1 LAPSPLERAGVRL
14 MYLIFDTE
22 TTGLPKKYTA
32 PISDTDNWPRCIQIA
47 WQLHDAMGRV
57 IEHQDFL
64 VQPEGFNIPYD
75 AERIHGISTE
85 LAEADGI
92 PLAEVLEKFN
102 IALLKAKFI
111 VGQNLGFDVNIM
123 GCEFYR
129 LGVESPMSSMPIL
142 DTCTEVT
149 ASLLKL
155 PGGRGGKFKLPTLTE
170 LHQYLFNK
178 PFAEAH
184 NATADVEA
192 TTRCFF
198 ELIRTEVFTKKE
210 LEVEQEYFEDFQLKN
225 PKEIQLIG
233 LKHINLKEAS
243 DKIRQQ
249 LGGQQTAT
257 ISKKEL
263 SENKEILIDT
273 DFVHLHNH
281 TQFSVLQSTISVA
294 ALVKAASQQKMPAV
308 AMTDHANLMGA
319 FHFVRDI
326 LYHNKAAEAKN
337 KEAIEKGEEPT
348 EVPMKPIVGCEF
360 FVCEDHKNKSVK
372 DNGYQIVLL
381 AKNKKGYHNLAK
393 MSSIAHTEG
402 FYYVPRIDRK
412 VIQQYKED
420 IIVLSGNLYG
430 EIPSKILN
438 LGENQA
444 EEALL
449 WWKNEFREDFYVELM
464 RHNQEDENRVNET
477 LISLAQKHDV
487 KLVATNNT
495 FYIDKN
501 NANAHDILLCVKE
514 GEKQT
519 TPIGRGRGYRF
530 GLPNQEYYFKSGDE
544 MKQLFND
551 LPEAILNIAEIV
563 DKIEIY
569 NLAREVLLPKFEIP
583 AEFNVPE
590 DAIDGGVRGEN
601 AYLKHLT
608 FEGAKLR
615 YKEITPEIQERLDF
629 ELMTIENSGYPGYFL
644 IVQDFI
650 AEARKMGVS
659 VGPGRGSAAGS
670 VVAYC
675 LKITNI
681 DPLLYNLLFERFL
694 NPDRVS
700 LPDIDI
706 DFDDEGRSSVMD
718 YVIRKYG
725 QKQVAQ
731 IITYGK
737 MATKSAIRDTARVL
751 DLPLFEAD
759 KIAKL
764 IPGMMPSKWNLA
776 RFLNEKEEVIKKAVR
791 PEEFEKIK
799 ELIALANEG
808 DLGGETIQ
816 QAKVLEGNLRNT
828 GIHACGVIITPS
840 DITDF
845 VPVATAKD
853 SELFVTQFDNSVVES
868 AGLLKMD
875 FLGLKTLTLI
885 KDTVKLVKYRSNI
898 DLNPDEF
905 PIDDVKTYELF
916 QRGETVGIF
925 QYESPGMQK
934 YMKELKP
941 TVFPDLIAMNALYR
955 PGPIAYIPSFIKRK
969 NGEEP
974 IEYDLDDCEELL
986 KDTYG
991 ITVYQEQVMLLSQK
1005 LADFSKG
1012 DADVLRKA
1020 MGKKMIDVL
1029 AKMEPKF
1036 ISQAMAK
1043 GHAKDKLEKI
1053 WNDWKAFAEY
1063 AFNKSHSTC
1072 YAWIAYQTAYL
1083 KANYPAEYMAA
1094 VLSNNMSDIKQVSF
1108 FMEECK
1114 RMGLKVLGPDVN
1126 ESYYKFTV
1134 NDDYAV
1140 RFGMGAVK
1148 GVGSGAVATIVENRK
1163 TSKYKSIFDLTK
1175 RIDLRAANKKALENL
1190 ALAGGFDSF
1199 TDVTRAQYFHDDG
1212 DGITFYEKAIRYGAK
1227 FQENENSSQVS
1238 LFGEA
1243 SDVQIAEPVVPP
1255 CEDWSTMEKLAKEKE
1270 VVGIYISGHPLDDFR
1285 YEMKYF
1291 CNSKLESLKDL
1302 NQFVNKNLAFGGIIS
1317 NVQHRIA
1324 KNGKGWAIFHLE
1336 GYDESYEF
1344 KIFGEEYMKYRH
1356 YLIPNSFTYIKV
1368 LVKEGWPDKETG
1380 KKGDPKIQFSEFKM
1394 LQDVF
1399 DNFAKK
1405 LCILLDIKDL
1415 NKDFIAKL
1423 NAIFIANKGNSSVTF
1438 DIVELETVRKQMEIL
1453 SDLPRAEEN
1462 VDLELFEGEI
1472 PDEAVIFTDDFSE
1485 DEEQVLDEPASSA
1498 ASSAEETK
1506 IITRISMPSRKLKI
1520 KISNELLFEL
1530 EKLQVNFKLN

>member
-1 LAPSPLERAGVRL
+1 MRL

-22 TTGLPKKYTA
+22 TTGLPKRWGA

-47 WQLHDAMGRV
+47 WQLHDALGRV

-64 VQPEGFNIPYD
+64 VKPEGFNIPYD

-85 LAEADGI
+85 LAQEEGM
-92 PLAEVLEKFN
+92 PLVEVLEKFN
-102 IALLKAKFI
+102 IALSKAKFI
-111 VGQNLGFDVNIM
+111 VGQNLTFDINIM

-142 DTCTEVT
+142 DTCTDVT

-155 PGGRGGKFKLPTLTE
+155 PGGRGGKFKFPTLTE
-170 LHQYLFNK
+170 LYQYLFNK

-198 ELIRTEVFTKKE
+198 ELIRTEIYTNTE
-210 LEVEQEYFEDFQLKN
+210 LKVEQEYFEDFQLKN
-225 PKEIQLIG
+225 PREIQPIG
-233 LKHINLKEAS
+233 LQHINLKEAS

-249 LGGQQTAT
+249 LGNTAPST
-257 ISKKEL
+257 VSKQEL
-263 SENKEILIDT
+263 SDNKKTLIDT

-326 LYHNKAAEAKN
+326 LYFNKAAEAKN
-337 KEAIEKGEEPT
+337 NEAIEKGLAPT

-372 DNGYQIVLL
+372 DNGFQIVLL
-381 AKNKKGYHNLAK
+381 AKTKKGYHNLAK
-393 MSSIAHTEG
+393 MSSLAHTEG

-412 VIQQYKED
+412 IIQQYKED

-438 LGENQA
+438 VGENQA

-449 WWKNEFREDFYVELM
+449 WWKNEFGEDFYIEVM
-464 RHNQEDENRVNET
+464 RHNQEDENRVNES
-477 LISLAQKHDV
+477 LISLARKHDV
-487 KLVATNNT
+487 KIVATNNT
-495 FYIDKN
+495 FYIDKD
-501 NANAHDILLCVKE
+501 NANAHDILLCVRD
-514 GEKQT
+514 GEKQA
-519 TPIGRGRGYRF
+519 TPIGRGRGYRY
-530 GLPNQEYYFKSGDE
+530 GLPNQEYYFKSGEE
-544 MKQLFND
+544 MKKLFNN
-551 LPEAILNIAEIV
+551 LPEAILNISEIV

-583 AEFNVPE
+583 VEFNIPQDLV
-590 DAIDGGVRGEN
+590 DNGVRGEN

-615 YKEITPEIQERLDF
+615 YPVITPEIQERLDF
-629 ELMTIENSGYPGYFL
+629 ELLTIENSGYPGYFL

-650 AEARKMGVS
+650 AEARKMDVS

-725 QKQVAQ
+725 KKQVAQ

-776 RFLNEKEEVIKKAVR
+776 RFLNEKEDLIKRAVR

-799 ELIALANEG
+799 ELIGLANED

-828 GIHACGVIITPS
+828 GIHACGVIITPT

-845 VPVATAKD
+845 VPVSTAKD
-853 SELFVTQFDNSVVES
+853 SDLYVTQFDNSVVES

-885 KDTVKLVKYRSNI
+885 KDTVKLVKYRNNI

-925 QYESPGMQK
+925 QYESAGMQK

-955 PGPIAYIPSFIKRK
+955 PGPIAYIPSFVKRK
-969 NGEEP
+969 NGDEE
-974 IEYDLDDCEELL
+974 IVYDLEACEELL

-1020 MGKKMIDVL
+1020 MGKKQKDVL
-1029 AKMEPKF
+1029 DKMKPKF
-1036 ISQAMAK
+1036 ISQAVAK
-1043 GHAKDKLEKI
+1043 GHPADKLEKI
-1053 WNDWKAFAEY
+1053 WKDWEAFAEY

-1126 ESYYKFTV
+1126 ESFYKFTV

-1148 GVGSGAVATIVENRK
+1148 GVGSGAVATIVESRK
-1163 TSKYKSIFDLTK
+1163 KAKYKSIFDLTK

-1199 TDVTRAQYFHDDG
+1199 TGVTRAQYFHDDG

-1238 LFGEA
+1238 LFGES

-1255 CEDWSTMEKLAKEKE
+1255 CEDWSTMEKLAKERE

-1291 CNSKLESLKDL
+1291 CNSKLESLRDL
-1302 NQFVNKNLAFGGIIS
+1302 NQFVNKNLTFGGIIS
-1317 NVQHRIA
+1317 NVQHRIS
-1324 KNGKGWAIFHLE
+1324 KNGKGWALFHLE

-1356 YLIPNSFTYIKV
+1356 YLIPNSFTYIKI
-1368 LVKEGWPDKETG
+1368 LVKEGWPNKETG
-1380 KKGDPKIQFSEFKM
+1380 KRGDPMIQFSEFKM

-1399 DNFAKK
+1399 ENFAKK
-1405 LCILLDIKDL
+1405 LSVLLDIKDI
-1415 NKDFIAKL
+1415 NSEFISKL
-1423 NAIFIANKGNSSVTF
+1423 SSVFQANKGNNSVTF
-1438 DIVELETVRKQMEIL
+1438 DIVELQTEIKK
-1453 SDLPRAEEN
+1453 AEIIPEIKN
-1462 VDLELFEGEI
+1462 LKEKTEIALFDDEI
-1472 PDEAVIFTDDFSE
+1472 PEETVIFTEEFSE
-1485 DEEQVLDEPASSA
+1485 EDELNLEQSGAEHETV
-1498 ASSAEETK
+1498 AEETK
-1506 IITRISMPSRKLKI
+1506 VITKISMPSRKLKI
-1520 KISNELLFEL
+1520 KISNELLMEL
-1530 EKLQVNFKLN
+1530 ERLNIDFRLN